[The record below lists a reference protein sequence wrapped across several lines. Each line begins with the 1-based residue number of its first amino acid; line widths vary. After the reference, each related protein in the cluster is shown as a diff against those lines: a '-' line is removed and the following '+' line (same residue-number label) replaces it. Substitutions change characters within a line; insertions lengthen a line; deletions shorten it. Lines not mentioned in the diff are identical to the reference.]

1 MQSIS
6 KVRRAFRSVVTTG
19 PFRAI
24 STHGPHDNR
33 LRGGT
38 VFSVAAKAGAA
49 GSLASP
55 SGGGFG
61 QTRHQTAPAAGRRG
75 GGGRGCEYP
84 ARPARQA
91 LDGICAFLTTM
102 LVMGWPVLVIGL
114 AIANPPPA
122 GVFAYLTN
130 PKEMTNIA
138 QKSFRHPLDKEQSD
152 DTSISGD

>member
-1 MQSIS
+1 MQRLSH
-6 KVRRAFRSVVTTG
+6 TTHQ
-19 PFRAI
+19 A
-24 STHGPHDNR
+24 NR

-61 QTRHQTAPAAGRRG
+61 QARYQTAPAAGRWG

-84 ARPARQA
+84 GRPARQA
-91 LDGICAFLTTM
+91 LQEFCGFLTTM

-122 GVFAYLTN
+122 GVFAYIVRADELW
-130 PKEMTNIA
+130 
-138 QKSFRHPLDKEQSD
+138 HPPVLDPPDSG
-152 DTSISGD
+152 SSRISP

>member
-1 MQSIS
+1 MQRLS
-6 KVRRAFRSVVTTG
+6 KVRRAFRPVTPAA

-24 STHGPHDNR
+24 SHTTAHNDR
-33 LRGGT
+33 LRGGS
-38 VFSVAAKAGAA
+38 VFSVAATAGAA

-61 QTRHQTAPAAGRRG
+61 QARHQTAPAAGRRG

-84 ARPARQA
+84 GRPARQA
-91 LDGICAFLTTM
+91 LDAVCGFLTTM

-122 GVFAYLTN
+122 GVFAY
-130 PKEMTNIA
+130 IA
-138 QKSFRHPLDKEQSD
+138 SADELAHPMVLDLPDLDSWR
-152 DTSISGD
+152 IAP